1 MVFDWPKRRADRE
14 IELGAAKEGNVP
26 KTELQQMTF
35 PWGRDGEIAAN
46 LAIGTLRDSL
56 LKWLKTDRG
65 VHAETLMVAVGA
77 IAGFAAQNAVWQTVA
92 RSGKAVRQLDP
103 ANLHA
108 DSSFLFVVARSGEK
122 FYVGELLNGYLAP
135 EAGAGATIKYPLWN
149 LIAATALEAGVSISD
164 LPDLR
169 EMFRYVSKTVGTD
182 AFAIVRAEAGHQP
195 GLSARQALKMYWPYA
210 KLILGRTDELLS
222 RTEGLGAERTSVAPE
237 HWPIVVAL
245 VAKQLITLAKD
256 TLNPR
261 QSVALSMESAIAAS
275 KVDPD
280 TVPQNIPQPSS

>member
-1 MVFDWPKRRADRE
+1 MAFDWLKRRTGGE
-14 IELGAAKEGNVP
+14 IEPRPPKEGDAP
-26 KTELQQMTF
+26 KTALQQIMF
-35 PWGRDGEIAAN
+35 PWGPDGEIAAN
-46 LAIGTLRDSL
+46 LAIGTLRNSL

-65 VHAETLMVAVGA
+65 VHAETLMVVIGA

-103 ANLHA
+103 ANVHA
-108 DSSFLFVVARSGEK
+108 DGSFLFVVSRSGEK

-135 EAGAGATIKYPLWN
+135 EAGAGAAIKYPLWN

-182 AFAIVRAEAGHQP
+182 AFGVVRAEAGHQP
-195 GLSARQALKMYWPYA
+195 GLSARQALKIYWPYA
-210 KLILGRTDELLS
+210 KFILGRADELLS

-261 QSVALSMESAIAAS
+261 LSVALIMEAAIAAS
-275 KVDPD
+275 KVDPE
-280 TVPQNIPQPSS
+280 TVPQSMPQPLS